1 MIHAEK
7 ITKTYARRGKAP
19 YAALRETS
27 LTLSDTGLVL
37 VTGHSGSGKT
47 TLLNILSGLD
57 APTSGGVTYSGGCA
71 ACAYVFQDSRMIE
84 TLTLR
89 ENLRLAAEICGG
101 DARAAELPD
110 EYELAEVADHMPNEL
125 SAGERQRAAV
135 LRAVACDRPVIY
147 ADEPTGDLDPENSA
161 KVAELLGRESKKRL
175 VVVVTHDRE
184 YFADLADREIVMK
197 GGGIVSDVTVRGS
210 ERAPSGGSGKAA
222 LSFGNAALL
231 AIRAA
236 RRGKARFI
244 STTVA
249 LLLCAVMLTAFL
261 SVLWQDPLSVKYETA
276 RGAGAVVYDLGKYA
290 SDHDERYGA
299 RFTDMTEADYAA
311 LYAEYGDDAIP
322 SLTSPTGGGFFVRS
336 DRELSD
342 ASARIDKIYMSSECA
357 FPVLAG
363 SATVGEGEAV
373 ICSALADALYGDAF
387 SAVGEE
393 LRIRSDYAAD
403 EYVLTVGGVYGSAE
417 EKTSVFMSASDVTNA
432 YVASGRLSGVSIYAD
447 DGDELIYA
455 DVYSASYG
463 ERHDAVV
470 TGTYPTAGEIGIS
483 DSLLRT
489 YFGGG
494 SSVTG
499 TEHVF
504 TVDGETAVLRV
515 SCVFETVTAGTTFA
529 VMLSDEEFGALA
541 ARTSGAY
548 RTSFALADYDAED
561 IRELH
566 AAGYCDDGEFSAS
579 ARGVLVEAAYMCA
592 VFGAAA
598 AAFALLAGVFL
609 ALLAGDTLA
618 RSRGDLGLLRA
629 LGVGK
634 GGLLGML
641 SFRPLMLLAL
651 VALVTPAL
659 CPLLVLPVELLLS
672 ARLGFVVTAL
682 SPCFPAALATVG
694 VLAVFGVAVLS
705 ALALRLM
712 RRSAVDIV
720 YDRD

>member
-1 MIHAEK
+1 
-7 ITKTYARRGKAP
+7 
-19 YAALRETS
+19 
-27 LTLSDTGLVL
+27 
-37 VTGHSGSGKT
+37 
-47 TLLNILSGLD
+47 
-57 APTSGGVTYSGGCA
+57 
-71 ACAYVFQDSRMIE
+71 
-84 TLTLR
+84 
-89 ENLRLAAEICGG
+89 
-101 DARAAELPD
+101 
-110 EYELAEVADHMPNEL
+110 
-125 SAGERQRAAV
+125 
-135 LRAVACDRPVIY
+135 
-147 ADEPTGDLDPENSA
+147 
-161 KVAELLGRESKKRL
+161 
-175 VVVVTHDRE
+175 
-184 YFADLADREIVMK
+184 
-197 GGGIVSDVTVRGS
+197 
-210 ERAPSGGSGKAA
+210 
-222 LSFGNAALL
+222 
-231 AIRAA
+231 
-236 RRGKARFI
+236 
-244 STTVA
+244 
-249 LLLCAVMLTAFL
+249 
-261 SVLWQDPLSVKYETA
+261 
-276 RGAGAVVYDLGKYA
+276 
-290 SDHDERYGA
+290 
-299 RFTDMTEADYAA
+299 MTEADYAA

-322 SLTSPTGGGFFVRS
+322 LLTSPTGGGFFVRS

-342 ASARIDKIYMSSECA
+342 AARIDKIYMSSECA

-373 ICSALADALYGDAF
+373 ICSALADALYGDAS

-489 YFGGG
+489 YLGGG

-541 ARTSGAY
+541 ARTSGTY

-659 CPLLVLPVELLLS
+659 CSFARLARGAALLS
-672 ARLGFVVTAL
+672 ARARLRRDR
-682 SPCFPAALATVG
+682 
-694 VLAVFGVAVLS
+694 
-705 ALALRLM
+705 ALALFP
-712 RRSAVDIV
+712 RRARHRGRARGVRRRRPVGARTAPYAALRRRYRVRQGLNTHKRSQNTVQNAQKCREGLK
-720 YDRD
+720 DRSRCVIICAS